1 MTIERAPNIG
11 PAQIDIAY
19 ERLGDPHA
27 PPVLLIMGMGAQLI
41 AWPDGFCDELVRR
54 GLHLIR
60 FDNRDVGQST
70 HLTGAPPPN
79 MAAAFA
85 GDHSSASYT
94 MSDMAADAVGLL
106 DALGLDSA
114 HLVGASMGGFIAQT
128 IAIEYPHRV
137 RSLTSM
143 MSTTG
148 DPSVGQPHAEVMRVF
163 AGAPPTSREEV
174 VQRNLEVV
182 GVVGSPGFALDLE
195 GIADR
200 AGRAFD
206 RGFDPLGIAR
216 QAVAVLASGDRTPR
230 LRSID
235 VPALVIHGAD
245 DRMFDVSGGRATAA
259 AISGAELLVI
269 DGMGHDLPRALW
281 PQLATKIAELVQHG
295 EARRPFLHGPAA
307 TRPDNASPES

>member
-1 MTIERAPNIG
+1 VAINTAHNVG

-19 ERLGDPHA
+19 EQLGDAHA
-27 PPVLLIMGMGAQLI
+27 PPVLLIMGIGGQLI
-41 AWPDGFCDELVRR
+41 AWPDGFCDELVGR
-54 GLHLIR
+54 GLHVIR

-70 HLTGAPPPN
+70 HLTGAPPPDL
-79 MAAAFA
+79 AAALA

-94 MSDMAADAVGLL
+94 LSDMAADAVGLL

-128 IAIEYPHRV
+128 IAIEHPRRV

-148 DPSVGQPHAEVMRVF
+148 DRSVGQPHADAMRAL
-163 AGAPPTSREEV
+163 AGPPVISREAI
-174 VQRNLEVV
+174 VQRTLDVFRA
-182 GVVGSPGFALDLE
+182 VGSPGFAADPE

-206 RGFDPLGIAR
+206 RAFDPAGMAR
-216 QAVAVLASGDRTPR
+216 QAVAVVASGDRTSR
-230 LRSID
+230 LRALEL
-235 VPALVIHGAD
+235 PALVIHGAD
-245 DRMFDVSGGRATAA
+245 DQMIDAGGGRAAAA
-259 AISGAELLVI
+259 AIPGAELVVI

-281 PQLATKIAELVQHG
+281 PQLATRIRALIERG
-295 EARRPFLHGPAA
+295 EARR
-307 TRPDNASPES
+307 